1 VEVPVPNVLAGFRVG
16 KIVAALAGLAL
27 VLASTPGEAQRRRR
41 PRNIPV
47 EGTTIEWTVFV
58 SAHGASPS
66 SRGAIS
72 PSAGTISIPETPYHC
87 AFGAPNR
94 QSLGGVNWSE
104 TRALECTVGTTV
116 ISTNAFCQI
125 SGADWGPRAA
135 VLYLSETGATERV
148 QITLDCAV
156 QPPS

>member
-1 VEVPVPNVLAGFRVG
+1 MRHAVVPTL
-16 KIVAALAGLAL
+16 VAFALLLSSA
-27 VLASTPGEAQRRRR
+27 PGEAQRRRR

-66 SRGAIS
+66 SRGTIS
-72 PSAGTISIPETPYHC
+72 ASAGSVIIPETPYHC

-104 TRALECTVGTTV
+104 TRSLDCTVGNTV
-116 ISTNAFCQI
+116 VSTNAFCQI

-135 VLYLSETGATERV
+135 VLYLSEVGGTERV

-156 QPPS
+156 QPAP

>member
-1 VEVPVPNVLAGFRVG
+1 L
-16 KIVAALAGLAL
+16 VAFALLL
-27 VLASTPGEAQRRRR
+27 SSTPGEAQRRRR

-72 PSAGTISIPETPYHC
+72 ASQGSVIIPETPYHC
-87 AFGAPNR
+87 TFGAPNR

-104 TRALECTVGTTV
+104 TRSLECTVGTTV

-135 VLYLSETGATERV
+135 VLYLNEVGATERV

-156 QPPS
+156 QPAP

>member
-1 VEVPVPNVLAGFRVG
+1 MRHTNIVSAVVG
-16 KIVAALAGLAL
+16 L
-27 VLASTPGEAQRRRR
+27 VLLSSSTPGEAQRRRR

-72 PSAGTISIPETPYHC
+72 AEAGAISIPETPYRC
-87 AFGAPNR
+87 TFGVPSR
-94 QSLGGVNWSE
+94 QSLGGANWSE

-135 VLYLSETGATERV
+135 VLYLSETGATERL